1 MIYKKTVFTPE
12 VENLL
17 AEGLAKMLG
26 LFIMRK
32 GLLWSVTD
40 AYCKGNKWTADCILT
55 TFSGVWLKNAGKKKS
70 FALEGKEM
78 LVPFFCLDGCRNILL
93 HGKGYPLASFHIAG
107 GSCFLD
113 LKTGDGSLS
122 PLKGKDLNAAVPAE
136 FIKYGMIT
144 IYDRMLPDTL
154 YMLTDFDAC
163 TIRNGKC
170 AWGSS
175 FAEGV
180 LENAVPAKMK
190 GFLYYGIPAD
200 GLYGFWKQVIDKGY
214 YII

>member
-26 LFIMRK
+26 LFVVRK

-40 AYCKGNKWTADCILT
+40 AYCKGNEWMADCILT

-93 HGKGYPLASFHIAG
+93 RGKEYPLASFHIAG

-113 LKTGDGSLS
+113 LKTGDESLS
-122 PLKGKDLNAAVPAE
+122 LLKGKDLNAVVPAE
-136 FIKYGMIT
+136 FTGCGMIT
-144 IYDRMLPDTL
+144 VYDRMSPDTL
-154 YMLTDFDAC
+154 YMLTDFDAF

-170 AWGSS
+170 TWRSS
-175 FAEGV
+175 VVEGI
-180 LENAVPAKMK
+180 LENAVPAEMK

-200 GLYGFWKQVIDKGY
+200 GLYGFWKQVTDRGY